1 MDTNT
6 LVTVS
11 AIFIIA
17 IQALILVDLR
27 KYMYKMAIKQNIM
40 NGVHYNE
47 LLQMIYWL
55 LCNGVEKR
63 QKVKKRID
71 VFNLAREN
79 ISAWE
84 ALEEFKE
91 DYESSSNNQ

>member
-1 MDTNT
+1 MGTNT
-6 LVTVS
+6 FVIVSTV
-11 AIFIIA
+11 FIIA
-17 IQALILVDLR
+17 IQVLIFVDLR
-27 KYMYKMAIKQNIM
+27 KYMHKIAIKQNIM

-55 LCNGVEKR
+55 LCDGVEKR

-71 VFNLAREN
+71 VFNLAREG

-91 DYESSSNNQ
+91 KYESSSNNQ